1 MAKISILELS
11 SVLVQRYGLNKRDA
25 SIFVSAMFDII
36 QSALERDRLV
46 KVKGLGTFKIID
58 VDDRESVDVNTGERV
73 LIEGHG
79 KITFTPDQM
88 MKELVNK
95 PFSQFETVVLNDGV
109 EIEEN
114 NNSDEMM
121 GNVVDPTN
129 GTAGQDVTI
138 RPGNEPET
146 APLVDFVTDE
156 VSEFPRQTVEE
167 FKSPVVE
174 EVYDEDEDIPEWVI
188 EPSNVAPTA
197 AAVPPVSAATSGRPT
212 ETIRPVQQP
221 STPVEP
227 VRPVQQPVRPVESVR
242 PVQQPVRPVEPVRP
256 AQQPVRPVE
265 SVRPVQ
271 QPVHQA
277 DPLRPVT
284 RPVTSSEPVH
294 RVSSPSQGRIQNDKS
309 SVYNTI
315 RNVSSVNH
323 PIQPEERVEPVRR
336 YTPDPV
342 PTEEVMERP
351 VNQPFDISDVVDE
364 VPNKKKDKSSNK
376 KSADKRGGREGSS
389 GKWILLVLLA
399 LIAGFFAGTFF
410 GRDLLGITSET
421 KEDKALV
428 VEEEPVEEAAVPV
441 PDDLPE
447 VQPTQEEEAN
457 EEIEAGEPVGE
468 EPVEGGEPTNV
479 PENAGT
485 PQPLVPASPTRPVS
499 NAASGQNA
507 ATMQST
513 AKPAQPVTKPNQST
527 KKPVQTT
534 AGAAKATAP
543 TAKPAVTSPTASKSV
558 KPKTQ
563 VKATAPVADNAPLDK
578 YQKMDI
584 RVRTGAYR
592 ITGTDYVVKVVPGDN
607 AEKIA
612 RRTLGKDMSCYIEVY
627 NGIKGATELE
637 PGSVI
642 KIPKLELK
650 RK

>member
-242 PVQQPVRPVEPVRP
+242 PVQQPV
-256 AQQPVRPVE
+256 
-265 SVRPVQ
+265 
-271 QPVHQA
+271 HQA

-294 RVSSPSQGRIQNDKS
+294 RVSSSSQGRIQNDKS

-485 PQPLVPASPTRPVS
+485 PQPLAPASPTRPVS

-534 AGAAKATAP
+534 AGAAKTTAP

>member
-242 PVQQPVRPVEPVRP
+242 PVQQPV
-256 AQQPVRPVE
+256 
-265 SVRPVQ
+265 
-271 QPVHQA
+271 HQA

-294 RVSSPSQGRIQNDKS
+294 RVSSSSQGRIQNDKS

-468 EPVEGGEPTNV
+468 EPVKGGEPTNV

-485 PQPLVPASPTRPVS
+485 PQPLAPASPTRPVS

-534 AGAAKATAP
+534 AGAAKTTAP

>member
-174 EVYDEDEDIPEWVI
+174 EVYDEDEYIPEWVI

-197 AAVPPVSAATSGRPT
+197 AAVPSVSAATSGRPT

-227 VRPVQQPVRPVESVR
+227 VRPV
-242 PVQQPVRPVEPVRP
+242 
-256 AQQPVRPVE
+256 QQPVRPVE

-485 PQPLVPASPTRPVS
+485 PQPLAPASPTRPVL
-499 NAASGQNA
+499 NAVSGQNA
-507 ATMQST
+507 ATIQST

-534 AGAAKATAP
+534 AGAAKTTAP
-543 TAKPAVTSPTASKSV
+543 TATAKPAVTSPTASKSV